1 MPLKVLIIGY
11 GSIGARH
18 AEVLQTYFNATC
30 TLISS
35 KPLPKAYPSLN
46 ALKDIKAFDYYIIAS
61 PTHTH
66 LRYLRTLDSMLEHK
80 IIFIEKPLCAASFHD
95 TDFAPLMA
103 NPNQGKNTIV
113 VGFCLRFHPLLWRL
127 KETLHNLDSAH
138 KPYFAQISCGSYLPL
153 WREGVDYRAVY
164 SAQERMGGGV
174 LLDLSHELDYAQW
187 LFGEFKQ
194 IAGFNGKISE
204 LEITSDDSLNLIA
217 TTAQGTLINLS
228 VDYFSKQPRRL
239 VRVHTSA
246 YEYELDLVQNTLTTT
261 DTYAKS
267 HLDSITFTRNEL
279 FATMHQSVLHHAGF
293 LQTKLPKPLASLAKK
308 RDILPNLTESVR
320 LMHTISRIKNMKLQ
334 QNILCVIGARGGSKG
349 VKNKNITPLAGKP
362 LIAHTILQALQS
374 RLFEHIVL
382 TTDSKEIARVG
393 QEWGAEVFFLR
404 EAALAT
410 DEAGKLGAIR
420 DALLR
425 SEAHYNTRFDVV
437 FDLDATSPLR
447 LVSDITEAYAQFVRD
462 NNDIL
467 ITAAPARKNPYF
479 NLVEIFEEGDMS
491 RVGLSK
497 RPSKPIL
504 RRQDAPK
511 CYDMNAS
518 IYIWKRAALLEH
530 ESVFTP
536 NTGLFIMPE
545 ERSIDIDAPLD
556 FAFVEFMLTRANN
569 PIFNGGGG

>member
-1 MPLKVLIIGY
+1 
-11 GSIGARH
+11 
-18 AEVLQTYFNATC
+18 
-30 TLISS
+30 
-35 KPLPKAYPSLN
+35 
-46 ALKDIKAFDYYIIAS
+46 
-61 PTHTH
+61 
-66 LRYLRTLDSMLEHK
+66 
-80 IIFIEKPLCAASFHD
+80 
-95 TDFAPLMA
+95 
-103 NPNQGKNTIV
+103 
-113 VGFCLRFHPLLWRL
+113 
-127 KETLHNLDSAH
+127 
-138 KPYFAQISCGSYLPL
+138 
-153 WREGVDYRAVY
+153 
-164 SAQERMGGGV
+164 
-174 LLDLSHELDYAQW
+174 
-187 LFGEFKQ
+187 
-194 IAGFNGKISE
+194 
-204 LEITSDDSLNLIA
+204 
-217 TTAQGTLINLS
+217 
-228 VDYFSKQPRRL
+228 
-239 VRVHTSA
+239 
-246 YEYELDLVQNTLTTT
+246 
-261 DTYAKS
+261 
-267 HLDSITFTRNEL
+267 
-279 FATMHQSVLHHAGF
+279 
-293 LQTKLPKPLASLAKK
+293 
-308 RDILPNLTESVR
+308 
-320 LMHTISRIKNMKLQ
+320 MKLQ

-491 RVGLSK
+491 RVDLSK

-545 ERSIDIDAPLD
+545 ERSIDIDTPLD

-569 PIFNGGGG
+569 PIFNGGG